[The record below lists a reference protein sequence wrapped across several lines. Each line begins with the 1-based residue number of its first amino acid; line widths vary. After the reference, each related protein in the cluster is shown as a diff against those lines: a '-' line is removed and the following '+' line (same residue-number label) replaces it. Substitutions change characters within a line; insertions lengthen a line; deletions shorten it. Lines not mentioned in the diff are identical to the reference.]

1 MWNRITPNTGTFHAV
16 IVLFKNNNTFS
27 KLTTKTIERRQWKIS
42 LFTAE
47 LDIVLG
53 PLEIAKRP
61 AQY

>member
-1 MWNRITPNTGTFHAV
+1 MWNRITPNTGTFDAV
-16 IVLFKNNNTFS
+16 IVLFKNNNAFS

-47 LDIVLG
+47 LEIVLG

>member
-1 MWNRITPNTGTFHAV
+1 MWNRITPNTRTFHAV

-47 LDIVLG
+47 LEIVLG
-53 PLEIAKRP
+53 PLEIVKRP

>member
-1 MWNRITPNTGTFHAV
+1 MIA
-16 IVLFKNNNTFS
+16 LFKNNNAFS

-47 LDIVLG
+47 LEIVLG

>member
-16 IVLFKNNNTFS
+16 IVQFKNNNTFS
-27 KLTTKTIERRQWKIS
+27 KLTTKTIERRQRKIS

-47 LDIVLG
+47 LEIILG

>member
-16 IVLFKNNNTFS
+16 IVLLKNNSTFS

-47 LDIVLG
+47 LEIVLD